1 MLFHRLKITGLL
13 SFGPAGIDLPMEP
26 LNVLIGPNGSGKTN
40 FLEVIALFRACTN
53 GLDPMFAADGIGEWL
68 WKGPRA
74 GDSFTLE
81 ADVEYGRGGKVR
93 HLMTV
98 AVRNGKPIVKAE
110 QLEPEVVCSGDEG
123 LSYRRAPK
131 DTWPSQFPGTQFAID
146 LRDLNDPAARK
157 NTILFDTNV
166 QPEASLLGSV
176 SHMYPVPKRLASLY
190 RRIGLYRYWSF
201 GPTSQARQ
209 QQSSQEAAD
218 RLADDGANLPVVL
231 SRFHGD
237 EKDRLVGALQK
248 LFPGIVDL
256 NCTGSGGNVLLFLVE
271 RGNRYIPAT
280 RLSDG
285 TLRYLC
291 LLAILLQPQPPPL
304 VAIEE
309 PELGL
314 HPDLL
319 PTVADLLVDASRRTQ
334 LVVTTHS
341 DILVD
346 ALSEKPESIVVCEKH
361 DGQTEMRRLDRNDLE
376 KWLKDYRLGELWTSG
391 ELGGNRW

>member
-1 MLFHRLKITGLL
+1 MLFHRLKIVGLL
-13 SFGPAGIDLPMEP
+13 SFGPAGVDLPMGP

-40 FLEVIALFRACTN
+40 FLEVIALFRACAN
-53 GLDPMFAADGIGEWL
+53 GLDPVFTADGIGEWL
-68 WKGPRA
+68 WKGRRA
-74 GDSFTLE
+74 GNAFILE
-81 ADVEYGRGGKVR
+81 ADVEYGSGGKAR

-98 AVRNGKPIVKAE
+98 AVRNGKPIMKIE
-110 QLEPEVVCSGDEG
+110 QLEPEVVCSDDEG
-123 LSYRRAPK
+123 LSYRRAPR
-131 DTWPSQFPGTQFAID
+131 DTWPPQFPGTQFAID
-146 LRDLNDPAARK
+146 LRELGDAAARE
-157 NTILFDTNV
+157 NMILIDTR
-166 QPEASLLGSV
+166 QRPEASLLGV
-176 SHMYPVPKRLASLY
+176 VNHIYPMVEKLKDRY
-190 RRIGLYRYWSF
+190 ERIGLYRYWSF
-201 GPTSQARQ
+201 SPTDQARQ
-209 QQSSQEAAD
+209 QQDAQAEAD
-218 RLADDGANLPVVL
+218 FLADEGTNLPVVL

-237 EKDRLVGALQK
+237 DKDRLVAALQK

-291 LLAILLQPQPPPL
+291 LLSILLHPKPPPL

-319 PTVADLLVDASRRTQ
+319 PTVADLLVDASERTQ

-346 ALSEKPESIVVCEKH
+346 ALTEKPESIVVCEKH
-361 DGQTEMRRLDRNDLE
+361 DGQTAMRRLDRNDLS